1 MKEAE
6 SGEWSSDV
14 TAGAMVGI
22 CPPEARDPEA
32 RGMGRRERIGRQ
44 DMEEDGDEQER
55 SDNVSVKQGQK
66 RHRRISR
73 EVKWTK

>member
-32 RGMGRRERIGRQ
+32 RGPGRREWLRRW
-44 DMEEDGDEQER
+44 DM
-55 SDNVSVKQGQK
+55 
-66 RHRRISR
+66 
-73 EVKWTK
+73 